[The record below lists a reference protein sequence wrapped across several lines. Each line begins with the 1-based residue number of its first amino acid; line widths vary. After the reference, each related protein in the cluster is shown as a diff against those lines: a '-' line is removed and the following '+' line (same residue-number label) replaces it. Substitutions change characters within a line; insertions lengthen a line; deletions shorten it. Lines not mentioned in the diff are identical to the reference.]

1 MQRIRDWGIWCW
13 HHWWI
18 PAMIIIMGSVV
29 VVALFGNDSN
39 VQRMEIIGN
48 AFTQIITPLCAVL
61 GIILGYPLLKKKL
74 VDGYITKQFD
84 IIHDANRGVRK
95 KCQEL
100 KQKYRPKYISTSL
113 TKEYI
118 DEAVE
123 DVKGLMELAI
133 DANPDVY
140 SYTSII
146 NDTLYYVQEKC
157 KNGIPAY
164 NNLSYCEGL
173 ATWLHYHI
181 EQIQKYSSSIGVV
194 PTNEIKKRQILNDR
208 INDFVTNNYYYEIE
222 NMTTKPTVAHNSAL
236 LVVFFSLNNQYLSNN
251 EYVLMESCFKA
262 APTPC
267 AFARIMYSRS
277 VYIPLTLK
285 GEPIMGV
292 FHKELILV
300 GFKRWKSTSIG
311 SGNTSVNYVC
321 TYANISECGYCST
334 INKENIISDFTD
346 SYLDLPNCLKELK
359 SFNKHGEMIQLSIT
373 EEEAM
378 KNYEVLAS
386 KLQDKLKSEQL

>member
-1 MQRIRDWGIWCW
+1 MQRIKDWGIWCW

-18 PAMIIIMGSVV
+18 PVMIIIMGSVV
-29 VVALFGNDSN
+29 VVALFGNDSS
-39 VQRMEIIGN
+39 VQRMEIIGD

-84 IIHDANRGVRK
+84 IIHDANRSVRK

-100 KQKYRPKYISTSL
+100 KQKYRPKYISTAL

-123 DVKGLMELAI
+123 DVKELIDLAI
-133 DANPDVY
+133 DANPDAY

-146 NDTLYYVQEKC
+146 NDALYYVQEEC

-164 NNLSYCEGL
+164 NNMSYCEGL
-173 ATWLHYHI
+173 STWLHYHI

-208 INDFVTNNYYYEIE
+208 IKDFVTNNYYYEIE
-222 NMTTKPTVAHNSAL
+222 NMTTRPTVAHNSAL

-262 APTPC
+262 VPTPC
-267 AFARIMYSRS
+267 AFARIMYNRS
-277 VYIPLTLK
+277 IYIPLTLK
-285 GEPIMGV
+285 GEPIMGI

-300 GFKRWKSTSIG
+300 GFKRWNSTSLG
-311 SGNTSVNYVC
+311 SGTTSVKYVC
-321 TYANISECGYCST
+321 TYANISDCGYCSI
-334 INKENIISDFTD
+334 INKDNILSDFSD
-346 SYLDLPNCLKELK
+346 SYLDVPNCLKELK
-359 SFNKHGEMIQLSIT
+359 SFSQHGEMIQLSIT

-378 KNYEVLAS
+378 RNYEQLAKRLHD
-386 KLQDKLKSEQL
+386 KLQSE